1 MGHPADT
8 VISSAETRTIHASK
22 TKQGDF
28 MSRKSL
34 VPIIAAAVAL
44 TLLGLTQLSA
54 QVSPESMDTAR
65 QAKSTRYDGGGCD
78 LTVPGR
84 DCFFEHFAPGAIP
97 LIPLK
102 ESAFAL
108 LGTVTKV
115 QPYLSADRTHIYT
128 ETTIQIEE
136 VFKSPETFNLPP
148 DRTLITDQ
156 IGGSMRMNSDRV
168 IHDGSVVD
176 FIGKTYVGGRDVVF
190 LRQVHEG
197 KDLAILKAYQLPDG
211 KVFKLTEDGS
221 PGKVLLS
228 KTPNKADSLSDE
240 QEFLPPSGNMTLWT
254 PRPGICIR
262 RSHWCA
268 GVRLD
273 KSEGAVKDKDIPG
286 SAEHRFALPERLR
299 TKALEISR

>member
-1 MGHPADT
+1 
-8 VISSAETRTIHASK
+8 
-22 TKQGDF
+22 
-28 MSRKSL
+28 MSGKSL
-34 VPIIAAAVAL
+34 IPVIAAAVVL

-65 QAKSTRYDGGGCD
+65 QAKSTRYNGGGCD

-148 DRTLITDQ
+148 DRTVITDQ
-156 IGGSMRMNSDRV
+156 IGGAMRMDSGRV

-176 FIGKTYVGGRDVVF
+176 FIGKTYVGGRYVFF

-197 KDLAILKAYQLPDG
+197 KDLAILSAYELREG
-211 KVFKLTEDGS
+211 KVFKLTEDGI

-228 KTPNKADSLSDE
+228 RTPNKPDSLSDE
-240 QEFLPPSGNMTLWT
+240 QGFLQTIRQHDSVDPKTGNLHVSIPLVAGGWPTSPVPITTRGAPFLALFARSGAFPVRYLLPPQL
-254 PRPGICIR
+254 
-262 RSHWCA
+262 
-268 GVRLD
+268 
-273 KSEGAVKDKDIPG
+273 
-286 SAEHRFALPERLR
+286 
-299 TKALEISR
+299 

>member
-1 MGHPADT
+1 
-8 VISSAETRTIHASK
+8 
-22 TKQGDF
+22 
-28 MSRKSL
+28 MSGKSL
-34 VPIIAAAVAL
+34 IPVIAAAVVL

-54 QVSPESMDTAR
+54 QVSPEYMDTAR
-65 QAKSTRYDGGGCD
+65 QAKSTRYNGGGCD

-84 DCFFEHFAPGAIP
+84 ECFFEHFAPGAIP

-148 DRTLITDQ
+148 DRTVITDQ
-156 IGGSMRMNSDRV
+156 IGGAMRMDSGRV

-176 FIGKTYVGGRDVVF
+176 FIGKTYVGGRYVFF

-197 KDLAILKAYQLPDG
+197 KDLAILSAYELREG
-211 KVFKLTEDGS
+211 KVFKLTEDGI

-228 KTPNKADSLSDE
+228 RTPNKPDSLSDE
-240 QEFLPPSGNMTLWT
+240 QGFLQTIRQHDSVDPKTGNLHVSI
-254 PRPGICIR
+254 PLV
-262 RSHWCA
+262 A
-268 GVRLD
+268 AKKV
-273 KSEGAVKDKDIPG
+273 SE
-286 SAEHRFALPERLR
+286 
-299 TKALEISR
+299 